1 MLCVKNVSLRL
12 PESCLLTNVN
22 FTVDKCDIVTLM
34 GPSGCGKST
43 LFSWMIGALAE
54 QFSCT
59 GELWL
64 NEQRIDILPTAQR
77 QIGILFQ
84 DALLFDQF
92 SVGQNL
98 LLALPATLNG
108 NARRNAVNDALERSG
123 LDGAFHQDPATL
135 SGGQRARVAL
145 LRALLAQPKALLLD
159 EPFSR
164 LDQQLRDHF
173 RQWVFSELKQ
183 QHIPVVQV
191 THDPDD
197 VPPDARCLQLANWR

>member
-12 PESCLLTNVN
+12 PESRLLTNVN
-22 FTVDKCDIVTLM
+22 FTVDKGDIVTLM

-43 LFSWMIGALAE
+43 LFSWMIGALAG

-59 GELWL
+59 GELWF
-64 NEQRIDILPTAQR
+64 NEQRIDMLPTAQR

-98 LLALPATLNG
+98 LLALPSTLKG
-108 NARRNAVNDALERSG
+108 TARRNAVKDALDRAG
-123 LDGAFHQDPATL
+123 LAETYHQDPATL

-164 LDQQLRDHF
+164 LDVALRDNF
-173 RQWVFSELKQ
+173 RQWCSAKF
-183 QHIPVVQV
+183 
-191 THDPDD
+191 
-197 VPPDARCLQLANWR
+197 ANWRSPSFR

>member
-12 PESCLLTNVN
+12 PESRLLTNVN
-22 FTVDKCDIVTLM
+22 FTVDKGDIVTLM

-43 LFSWMIGALAE
+43 LFSWMIGALAG

-64 NEQRIDILPTAQR
+64 NEQRIDMLPTAQR

-92 SVGQNL
+92 SVGKNL

-123 LDGAFHQDPATL
+123 LEGAFHQDPATL
-135 SGGQRARVAL
+135 SAST
-145 LRALLAQPKALLLD
+145 KSLD
-159 EPFSR
+159 G
-164 LDQQLRDHF
+164 
-173 RQWVFSELKQ
+173 
-183 QHIPVVQV
+183 
-191 THDPDD
+191 
-197 VPPDARCLQLANWR
+197 